1 MNKEGL
7 QPLGDSLPA
16 MTPENG
22 APASPLVEEPECPIC
37 LDRQWV
43 HPTVDGKVDYGD
55 VKRCVCQK
63 KNDANRKRLALLLGC
78 KLPKDADRFT
88 FDTFKVFP
96 DLQEAYDA
104 CVAFAS
110 GRSDVEWLTLLAGVD
125 KGKSHLAIAICHTFI
140 KRGIPARYLFVP
152 SGLDALRAGYDAEGE
167 QGYEAQLRHMI
178 AVDLL
183 VLDDLG
189 AQVPTPWAMEKLM
202 MIIDE
207 RYMAGLPL
215 VVTTNK
221 ALNML
226 PGDDEGRIGSR
237 IMRHPHAQVIT
248 IKGPEYRMRSK
259 T

>member
-1 MNKEGL
+1 
-7 QPLGDSLPA
+7 

-22 APASPLVEEPECPIC
+22 APASPLVEEPPDCPIC

-43 HPTVDGKVDYGD
+43 HPQVDGKPDYSD
-55 VKRCVCQK
+55 IRRCVCQK
-63 KNDANRKRLALLLGC
+63 KNDENRKRLALLLGC
-78 KLPKDADRFT
+78 KLPRDADRFT

-110 GRSDVEWLTLLAGVD
+110 GKSDVEWLTLLAGVD

-178 AVDLL
+178 NVDLL

-215 VVTTNK
+215 VTTTNK

-237 IMRHPHAQVIT
+237 IMRHPHALVIT
-248 IKGPEYRMRSK
+248 IKAPEFRMRSK
-259 T
+259 R